1 MDIFTVAM
9 VVLSIIFIV
18 LIPGVA
24 LSLALFPKKEQL
36 DIVERIGVSIFLGI
50 TPQFILYF
58 VDKNFTI
65 PINTTTTY
73 MTILIVTTIGI
84 LVWQYRKEKNE

>member
-9 VVLSIIFIV
+9 VSLSIIFTV

-24 LSLALFPKKEQL
+24 LSLAIFPKKEQL
-36 DIVERIGVSIFLGI
+36 DIVERIGVSIFLGL

-58 VDKNFTI
+58 GDKNFTM

-73 MTILIVTTIGI
+73 MTILIVTAIGI
-84 LVWQYRKEKNE
+84 LVWQHRKEKNE